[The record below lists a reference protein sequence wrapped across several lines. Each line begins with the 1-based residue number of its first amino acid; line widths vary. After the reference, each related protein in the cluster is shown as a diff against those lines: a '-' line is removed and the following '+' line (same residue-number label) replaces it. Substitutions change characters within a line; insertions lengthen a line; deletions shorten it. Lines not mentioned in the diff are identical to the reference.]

1 MAGQTYKTGGFG
13 FVFPKGSPL
22 VPDLSRAIL
31 NVTESDEMMEI
42 ERLWF
47 GDQSDC
53 PKEGSTLSSNS
64 LDFRSFWGLFLITG
78 LASTV
83 LCLYYLVTFCYT
95 NRRALKTIALQN
107 SLKCR
112 LHSIA
117 RLFDEKDLSSHTFKK
132 AALEDGSTRVNGH
145 PGASPY
151 PNYPQSPRSI
161 SNHTYEEGVSTP
173 VELETVSP
181 TAVSQSPETPPREC
195 TEASG

>member
-1 MAGQTYKTGGFG
+1 MVISQRIHDKW
-13 FVFPKGSPL
+13 
-22 VPDLSRAIL
+22 LSRTGYSSQDTGVDS
-31 NVTESDEMMEI
+31 N
-42 ERLWF
+42 
-47 GDQSDC
+47 Q
-53 PKEGSTLSSNS
+53 LS
-64 LDFRSFWGLFLITG
+64 LKSFWGLFLITG

-161 SNHTYEEGVSTP
+161 SNHTYEEGVSRAVQQPLSILPRCAMRRPQCMRKP
-173 VELETVSP
+173 VL
-181 TAVSQSPETPPREC
+181 C
-195 TEASG
+195 D